1 LLTWPKKN
9 YVIHYRNLQQCIQNG
24 LVLKKIHR
32 GVQFLQ
38 KPWLKNYI
46 DLNTLHRQNAKNK
59 FEKDFFK
66 LMNNSVYGKTME
78 DPERRLEDWTKST
91 LCQNFNFKIQFS

>member
-1 LLTWPKKN
+1 M
-9 YVIHYRNLQQCIQNG
+9 QQCIQNG

-46 DLNTLHRQNAKNK
+46 DQNTLHRQNAKNK
-59 FEKDFFK
+59 KKLKDFFK
-66 LMNNSVYGKTME
+66 LM
-78 DPERRLEDWTKST
+78 KSY
-91 LCQNFNFKIQFS
+91 S